1 MAIHSSE
8 DFIYHLG
15 NKLKEYQNSDGSII
29 CKDDQTHDHWDHLE
43 ACIGLG
49 IAGFKDEFERGLA
62 WSRLNQ
68 NSDGSWYE
76 EYKKSNPTKLNKQ
89 SNHAAYFAT
98 ALAFHYILFKI
109 KRLLKRIGT
118 AFLWQMISFWICSL
132 NRAHLFGTL
141 MKTVSTIL
149 TFCLPAIVR

>member
-89 SNHAAYFAT
+89 SNPLEASSLRRT
-98 ALAFHYILFKI
+98 APTSASSERNSPKFPSNPH
-109 KRLLKRIGT
+109 T
-118 AFLWQMISFWICSL
+118 
-132 NRAHLFGTL
+132 
-141 MKTVSTIL
+141 
-149 TFCLPAIVR
+149 

>member
-98 ALAFHYILFKI
+98 ALAFHYILFS
-109 KRLLKRIGT
+109 R
-118 AFLWQMISFWICSL
+118 
-132 NRAHLFGTL
+132 
-141 MKTVSTIL
+141 
-149 TFCLPAIVR
+149 

>member
-15 NKLKEYQNSDGSII
+15 KKLKEYQNSDGSII
-29 CKDDQTHDHWDHLE
+29 CKDDLTHDHWDHLE

-98 ALAFHYILFKI
+98 ALAFHYILFQDSWFQKEWQVFINMFSLHKDLFCSSSFVSHNHRILVKI
-109 KRLLKRIGT
+109 K
-118 AFLWQMISFWICSL
+118 
-132 NRAHLFGTL
+132 
-141 MKTVSTIL
+141 
-149 TFCLPAIVR
+149 

>member
-49 IAGFKDEFERGLA
+49 VAGFKDEFERGLA

-68 NSDGSWYE
+68 NPDGSWYE
-76 EYKKSNPTKLNKQ
+76 DC
-89 SNHAAYFAT
+89 
-98 ALAFHYILFKI
+98 
-109 KRLLKRIGT
+109 LLYTSPSPRD
-118 AFLWQMISFWICSL
+118 L
-132 NRAHLFGTL
+132 
-141 MKTVSTIL
+141 STSRM
-149 TFCLPAIVR
+149 PSSA

>member
-15 NKLKEYQNSDGSII
+15 NKLKEYQNSDGSIV

-49 IAGFKDEFERGLA
+49 IAGFKDEFERGLE

-98 ALAFHYILFKI
+98 ALAFHYILFQDKAFI
-109 KRLLKRIGT
+109 KGIGA
-118 AFLWQMISFWICSL
+118 AFL
-132 NRAHLFGTL
+132 
-141 MKTVSTIL
+141 
-149 TFCLPAIVR
+149 